1 MNTTRNPLFIMQLT
15 LMGFG
20 LIQVFSTSFIF
31 AQDQLG
37 WGYYFFSKQVLFS
50 VLGLL
55 ITLGIGQLSMSKIIK
70 YSWLLWP
77 MAIFLVALTFIPGLG
92 IKVGGATRWLNLFGG
107 LRFEP
112 SELLKIAACFWVSS
126 LFNQEQIPVLQVM
139 PTLAKGLLTVT
150 GMGMLLFQPD
160 FGSFV
165 IIFLIYFLL
174 LFYQG
179 LRWKWIILSC
189 GASVLAF
196 VSLILMAP
204 YRKQRILTFLD
215 PWLDPQG
222 HGYQMIQSMMTFSQ
236 GGLWGEGL
244 GQGQGK
250 LFFLPEAHTDFTF
263 AVLGEELGLWG
274 AWGLLALY
282 FAIVAQGLKIVQNKQ
297 NQFQK
302 QVALAL
308 TLLFALSTLINIGM
322 VLGMLPTKG
331 LTLPFLSYGGSSLL
345 VMSLLMGVL
354 IKLQEE

>member
-1 MNTTRNPLFIMQLT
+1 MNTSRNPIFLLQLT

-37 WGYYFFSKQVLFS
+37 WGYYFFAKQFLFS
-50 VLGLL
+50 LLGVLV
-55 ITLGIGQLSMSKIIK
+55 TLGVARLSFDKIIK
-70 YSWLLWP
+70 FSWLLWP
-77 MAIFLVALTFIPGLG
+77 TALFLVALTFIPGWG
-92 IKVGGATRWLNLFGG
+92 VKVGGATRWLALFGG
-107 LRFEP
+107 FRFEP
-112 SELLKIAACFWVSS
+112 SELLKLAACFWIAS
-126 LFNQEQIPVLQVM
+126 LFNQEQIPTLQVM
-139 PTLAKGLLTVT
+139 PGLAKTLLTLL
-150 GMGMLLFQPD
+150 GMGILLFQPD

-165 IIFLIYFLL
+165 IIFLIFFLL
-174 LFYQG
+174 LFYKG

-189 GASVLAF
+189 GASLAALA
-196 VSLILMAP
+196 SLVVIAP

-236 GGLWGEGL
+236 GGVWGEGL

-263 AVLGEELGLWG
+263 AVLGEELGLLG
-274 AWGLLALY
+274 AWGILLIY
-282 FAIVAQGLKIVQNKQ
+282 FAVIVQGLRIVQQSQ
-297 NQFQK
+297 NNFQK

-354 IKLQEE
+354 IKFKEG

>member
-1 MNTTRNPLFIMQLT
+1 MNTIRHPVFLLQLT
-15 LMGFG
+15 LMGIG
-20 LIQVFSTSFIF
+20 LIQVFSTSYIF
-31 AQDQLG
+31 AQEQLG
-37 WGYYFFSKQVLFS
+37 WGYYFITKQILFS
-50 VLGLL
+50 
-55 ITLGIGQLSMSKIIK
+55 TLGVLVTIGVTRVSNDKILK

-77 MAIFLVALTFIPGLG
+77 VAIFLVALTFVPGLG
-92 IKVGGATRWLNLFGG
+92 VKVGGATRWLALFGG
-107 LRFEP
+107 VRFEP
-112 SELLKIAACFWVSS
+112 SELLKLAACFWIAS
-126 LFNQEQIPVLQVM
+126 LFNQEQIPTLQLM
-139 PTLAKGLLTVT
+139 PWLAKSLLTVL
-150 GMGMLLFQPD
+150 GLGILLFQPD

-174 LFYQG
+174 LFYKG
-179 LRWKWIILSC
+179 LRWKWIVLSC
-189 GASVLAF
+189 ASSLLVL
-196 VSLILMAP
+196 VSLVLVAP

-250 LFFLPEAHTDFTF
+250 LFFLPEAHTDFTY

-274 AWGLLALY
+274 AWGILIIY
-282 FAIVAQGLKIVQNKQ
+282 FMVTLQGLRIVQQSQNNFRKQ
-297 NQFQK
+297 T
-302 QVALAL
+302 ALAL

-345 VMSLLMGVL
+345 IMSLLMGTL
-354 IKLQEE
+354 IKLEEG